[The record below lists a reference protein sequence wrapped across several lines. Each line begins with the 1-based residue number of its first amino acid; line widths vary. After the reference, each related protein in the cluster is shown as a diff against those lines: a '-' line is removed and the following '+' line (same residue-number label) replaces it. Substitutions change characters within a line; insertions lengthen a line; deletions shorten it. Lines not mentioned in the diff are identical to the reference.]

1 MCALFVTAKQNKI
14 MKKVFLLA
22 LGMASCQCIFAQT
35 DNSNNLI
42 RDVDGRLNMGSYTTS
57 TFDSRYE
64 GLKGSP
70 FFISEWISGQMAFVD
85 GKVFNEIPLK
95 YNAYTK
101 ELMMK
106 RQSGDSLI
114 VFPYQVQSF
123 TINDPVTKA
132 NFTFKR
138 YPKAQTPKYD
148 MREVYFL
155 VLYEGK
161 TSLLKLVKKDLKKAD
176 YKDPYSNNVRYD
188 TYEDANEYYLLKND
202 EKLAKV
208 KRNKKSVMEAL
219 ADKESSLQEFVTV
232 QKLTFK
238 TEADFVRIV
247 SKYNSLP

>member
-35 DNSNNLI
+35 DNANNLI
-42 RDVDGRLNMGSYTTS
+42 RDVDGRLNMGTYTTS
-57 TFDSRYE
+57 SFDSRYE

-85 GKVFNEIPLK
+85 GKVFNEVPLK

-148 MREVYFL
+148 MRDVYFL

-161 TSLLKLVKKDLKKAD
+161 TSLLKLVKKNLKKAD
-176 YKDPYSNNVRYD
+176 YKDPYSNDIRYD
-188 TYEDANEYYLLKND
+188 TYEDANEYYLLKTD
-202 EKLAKV
+202 GSLSKIK
-208 KRNKKSVMEAL
+208 KSKKSVLEAL
-219 ADKESSLQEFVTV
+219 SDKEIAIKALLEQE
-232 QKLTFK
+232 KIEMK
-238 TEADFVRIV
+238 TERDLVRV
-247 SKYNSLP
+247 VVKYDAF

>member
-22 LGMASCQCIFAQT
+22 LGMASCQCLFAQT

-106 RQSGDSLI
+106 RPSGDSLI

-132 NFTFKR
+132 NFTFRR

-188 TYEDANEYYLLKND
+188 TYEDANEYYLLMADGKMS
-202 EKLAKV
+202 KI
-208 KRNKKSVMEAL
+208 KRSKKSVLEAL
-219 ADKESSLQEFVTV
+219 SDKEVAIKALLEQE
-232 QKLTFK
+232 KIEMK
-238 TEADFVRIV
+238 TERDLVRV
-247 SKYNSLP
+247 VAKYDAF